1 LNSSQRSRRNPSSNP
16 DSPQEKRL
24 LRPGTPSDADSEDD
38 DSWTDTGDLVDQ
50 LADQEDPL
58 RIALADEVPPRSL
71 KGGSSHKTSLKK
83 KRVHY
88 NPEEVDGENEKQT
101 GVVRRKEDIPI
112 PNPPPRKIPAGERLL
127 VLIMARGDGPSR
139 LHGLHGKKLM

>member
-1 LNSSQRSRRNPSSNP
+1 
-16 DSPQEKRL
+16 
-24 LRPGTPSDADSEDD
+24 
-38 DSWTDTGDLVDQ
+38 LVDQ

-58 RIALADEVPPRSL
+58 RIALADEVRPTRSSR
-71 KGGSSHKTSLKK
+71 GGVFGSKPGSKK

-88 NPEEVDGENEKQT
+88 NPQERDGDNEKHS

-112 PNPPPRKIPAGERLL
+112 PNPPPRNIPAGERLL
-127 VLIMARGDGPSR
+127 VLIMAPSDGPSR